1 MSVAVVILNY
11 NGSAFLSK
19 FLPQVIATS
28 PEGDVYVADNG
39 SVDDSIE
46 ILTSQFPTVKIIQ
59 SSQNLGYAGGYNYAL
74 KQIEAEYY
82 VLMNS
87 DIEPKA
93 NWLHHLLVYFQSN
106 PHVAAAQ
113 PFILSYEEP
122 NKFEYAGAAGG
133 YWDRYGYAFC
143 RGRIFDKIE
152 NQEQQYASAIINWAT
167 GACLMVRSSTYWEVG
182 GLDAIFFA
190 HMEEIDLC
198 WRLQRAGHAIAAVA
212 NSEVLH
218 VGGGTL
224 AQGNPKK
231 TYLNF
236 RNNLI
241 LLYKNLIPTKRFRI
255 LLTRMVLDGLAGV
268 QFLSKGEF
276 KQILAILKAHKDFYG
291 YVLFEKNKENIPP
304 ELQKKEVI
312 SYTGSIVW
320 DYFVKKITKF
330 SDLKF

>member
-1 MSVAVVILNY
+1 
-11 NGSAFLSK
+11 
-19 FLPQVIATS
+19 
-28 PEGDVYVADNG
+28 
-39 SVDDSIE
+39 
-46 ILTSQFPTVKIIQ
+46 
-59 SSQNLGYAGGYNYAL
+59 
-74 KQIEAEYY
+74 
-82 VLMNS
+82 
-87 DIEPKA
+87 
-93 NWLHHLLVYFQSN
+93 
-106 PHVAAAQ
+106 
-113 PFILSYEEP
+113 
-122 NKFEYAGAAGG
+122 
-133 YWDRYGYAFC
+133 
-143 RGRIFDKIE
+143 
-152 NQEQQYASAIINWAT
+152 
-167 GACLMVRSSTYWEVG
+167 
-182 GLDAIFFA
+182 
-190 HMEEIDLC
+190 
-198 WRLQRAGHAIAAVA
+198 VA

>member
-28 PEGDVYVADNG
+28 PEGDIYVADNG
-39 SVDDSIE
+39 SIDNSID
-46 ILTSQFPTVKIIQ
+46 LLKNQFPSVKIIQ
-59 SSQNLGYAGGYNYAL
+59 SANNLGYAGGYNFAL
-74 KQIEAEYY
+74 KQIDAEYF

-87 DIEPKA
+87 DIEPKQ
-93 NWLHHLLVYFQSN
+93 NWLKSLLIYFQAN
-106 PHVAAAQ
+106 PNVAAAQ
-113 PFILSYEEP
+113 PYILSYQEP
-122 NKFEYAGAAGG
+122 DKFEYAGAAGG
-133 YWDRYGYAFC
+133 FWDRYGYAFC
-143 RGRIFDKIE
+143 RGRIFDSIE
-152 NQEQQYASAIINWAT
+152 NQKNQYESSFVNWAT
-167 GACLMVRSSTYWEVG
+167 GACLMIRAKTYWEVG
-182 GLDAIFFA
+182 GLDAYFFA

-198 WRLQRAGHAIAAVA
+198 WRIQRAGYDVAAVS

-241 LLYKNLIPTKRFRI
+241 LLYKNLTPKKRLGTI
-255 LLTRMVLDGLAGV
+255 LIRMLLDGLAGL

-276 KQILAILKAHKDFYG
+276 RQIFAILKAHKDFYA
-291 YVLFEKNKENIPP
+291 YVLFERNKENLAS
-304 ELQKKEVI
+304 ELEKRAVT
-312 SYTGSIVW
+312 SYAGSIVW
-320 DYFVKKITKF
+320 DYFVRKIAKF

>member
-19 FLPQVIATS
+19 FLPQVIASS
-28 PEGDVYVADNG
+28 PEGNIYVADNG
-39 SVDDSIE
+39 SIDDSIE
-46 ILTSQFPTVKIIQ
+46 LLQNQFPSVKIIR
-59 SSQNLGYAGGYNYAL
+59 SANNLGYAGGYNYAL
-74 KQIEAEYY
+74 SQIEAEFY

-93 NWLHHLLVYFQSN
+93 HWLENLLIYFQSN
-106 PHVAAAQ
+106 PGVAAAQ
-113 PFILSYEEP
+113 PFILSYDEP

-133 YWDRYGYAFC
+133 YWDRYGYPFC
-143 RGRIFDKIE
+143 RGRIFDSIE
-152 NQEQQYASAIINWAT
+152 NQDQQYESSIVNWAT
-167 GACLMVRSSTYWEVG
+167 GACLMIRSNVYWEVG
-182 GLDAIFFA
+182 GLDAYFFA

-198 WRLQRAGHAIAAVA
+198 WRIQRAGYEVAAVA
-212 NSEVLH
+212 TSEVLH

-224 AQGNPKK
+224 EQGNPKK

-241 LLYKNLIPTKRFRI
+241 LLYKNLEAEKRFKI
-255 LLTRMVLDGLAGV
+255 LFIRMLLDGLAGI
-268 QFLSKGEF
+268 QFLLKGEI

-291 YVLFEKNKENIPP
+291 YVFSKQEKANLRT
-304 ELQKKEVI
+304 ELQKKEVT
-312 SYTGSIVW
+312 SYQGSIVF
-320 DYFVKKITKF
+320 DYFIRKIKKF